1 MINYINMC
9 PLLFFLK
16 YKQYLLVEIYPIKI
30 TYLKLTQKHDAGRK
44 KRMYVGH
51 EGIFALREK
60 GTPAKG
66 VLL

>member
-1 MINYINMC
+1 MLSRS
-9 PLLFFLK
+9 P
-16 YKQYLLVEIYPIKI
+16 
-30 TYLKLTQKHDAGRK
+30 DAGRK

-51 EGIFALREK
+51 GGIFALREK